1 MGPELR
7 TGLTSAHLVQL
18 AFPALQDLPLLA
30 PAARA
35 FFHRTD
41 RSAGSGAHEITR
53 NQWRP
58 GHQDRSG
65 AGAVPQPGAMFL
77 RVPGAL
83 VVQVRTATSRA
94 EEQFARSGPGRA
106 PGPRSQLP
114 GEARNPRRPGNH
126 RRRNVSFGR
135 PGWNRFLRRCS
146 PPTRVRETC
155 AGWER
160 SWSPSTWTRWLP
172 RGPAAV
178 ELEVQG
184 EIGGVAVRGR
194 VDVLD
199 VEGRLID
206 FKTASR
212 RPSCVS
218 PDYAF
223 QLATYRQITP
233 GASGEVRIDSLVK
246 TQTVQIVQQA
256 YTVEEPDIRATQV
269 LYPMAQKAMGS
280 GMYCPN
286 RQSMLCSQKHCSF
299 CEALRSGVR
308 RPGPAVLSF
317 VTDAVK
323 RNSARLGMPLRH
335 PGPGA
340 CPPTENR
347 GECAYQTCAITPE
360 CAVAARSASAANR
373 SGPPK
378 TLPAAAG
385 SG

>member
-30 PAARA
+30 PPPERSFTELIVAPEVALTKLPSTNGALAARTDPA
-35 FFHRTD
+35 PVLSPSQVRCFFECPARWWFKYGLQLPE
-41 RSAGSGAHEITR
+41 RKNSSLALGLAV
-53 NQWRP
+53 
-58 GHQDRSG
+58 HQALEVNFREKLETQEDLETTGVVIVFRE
-65 AGAVPQPGAMFL
+65 AWMEQVPQTEF
-77 RVPGAL
+77 AL
-83 VVQVRTATSRA
+83 D
-94 EEQFARSGPGRA
+94 E
-106 PGPRSQLP
+106 SQ
-114 GEARNPRRPGNH
+114 GD
-126 RRRNVSFGR
+126 
-135 PGWNRFLRRCS
+135 LRRMGERLVTKYMDKVA
-146 PPTRVRETC
+146 PTVE
-155 AGWER
+155 
-160 SWSPSTWTRWLP
+160 
-172 RGPAAV
+172 PAAV
-178 ELEVQG
+178 ELDVQG
-184 EIGGVAVRGR
+184 EIAGVAVRGR

-233 GASGEVRIDSLVK
+233 GASGAVRIDSLVK

-299 CEALRSGVR
+299 WKHCEEEFGGRVRS
-308 RPGPAVLSF
+308 S
-317 VTDAVK
+317 
-323 RNSARLGMPLRH
+323 
-335 PGPGA
+335 
-340 CPPTENR
+340 
-347 GECAYQTCAITPE
+347 
-360 CAVAARSASAANR
+360 
-373 SGPPK
+373 
-378 TLPAAAG
+378 
-385 SG
+385 